1 MPYELI
7 RTNSRP
13 VSGACL
19 VLDTSGSMAR
29 IDVPGGTLRRIDLLA
44 RILSDV
50 LTRVTPAHLITFNS
64 IIEEIPLGTS
74 IELAEPVGG
83 TDLAGALYHV
93 APLQGDPL
101 LLITD
106 GTPNSEDDAFRA
118 MRALQRRG
126 ARVVVCYYCGPDGGR
141 DALRFLRDLAAMG
154 APGSSAG
161 RFNLAEPEAI
171 TDQVIRLLTHG

>member
-1 MPYELI
+1 MAYQLV
-7 RTNSRP
+7 RSNSRP

-19 VLDTSGSMAR
+19 LLDTSGSMSR

-44 RILSDV
+44 RILSSV
-50 LTRVTPAHLITFNS
+50 LTKVTPKHLITFNS
-64 IIEEIPLGTS
+64 IVEEIPLGTS
-74 IELAEPVGG
+74 IELAEPCGG
-83 TDLAGALYHV
+83 TDLAGALDHV

-101 LLITD
+101 VIISD

-118 MRALQRRG
+118 MRRLQKRG
-126 ARVVVCYYCGPDGGR
+126 ARVVQAYFCGADGGR

-171 TDQVIRLLTHG
+171 TDQVVRLLTHG